1 MLNDNNR
8 QELIAKIE
16 KYRDAGYDQSKL
28 LEIEK
33 EIIWFEDPELSLY
46 FAGNI
51 KNSDIAVHKSIV
63 CQSKNANLMWEFMQ
77 KVYLCGEYRN
87 ELAAHIIDTN
97 DEHFIALLCEDD
109 QISSIIRENAI
120 KWLLNNGHKF
130 HIYDYLIGNGEYINS
145 NGDYIDNDRICTKMI
160 KKIYQDLTDAEK
172 EHLRYLYPLTMQ
184 AIEKTIEENEAFND
198 IQKLVKAIKP
208 IES

>member
-120 KWLLNNGHKF
+120 KWLST
-130 HIYDYLIGNGEYINS
+130 LIVMAI
-145 NGDYIDNDRICTKMI
+145 ILIMI
-160 KKIYQDLTDAEK
+160 EFVLK
-172 EHLRYLYPLTMQ
+172 
-184 AIEKTIEENEAFND
+184 
-198 IQKLVKAIKP
+198 
-208 IES
+208 